1 MTKAKTLQRKNTSD
15 FVTCWLPIIFLGIG
29 SILISI
35 NKFSFLYLF
44 YYCIIPFMAV
54 LTFILRKNNK
64 KIISLIFSIVSLIIC
79 SIAFC
84 EKCINPSRH
93 VYSIFSLLICNISL
107 ILFVALPDTK
117 IKSFF
122 FIVPLVAYIY
132 FSCFSWYWSTDAFF
146 SLGIYLAGFLTIRA
160 VPTSQEKSNPK
171 DSSAALSRLENI
183 SKLKEQGILTEDEF
197 QKKKAEIMEQM

>member
-1 MTKAKTLQRKNTSD
+1 MTKAKTLQSKNTSD

-35 NKFSFLYLF
+35 SHFSFLYLF

-79 SIAFC
+79 SIVFC
-84 EKCINPSRH
+84 EMCTKSSRY
-93 VYSIFSLLICNISL
+93 VYSISPLLICNILL

-117 IKSFF
+117 INSFF
-122 FIVPLVAYIY
+122 FVVPLGAYIY
-132 FSCFSWYWSTDAFF
+132 FSFTGYLSGEVLFSFF
-146 SLGIYLAGFLTIRA
+146 SLFLAKHIT
-160 VPTSQEKSNPK
+160 
-171 DSSAALSRLENI
+171 
-183 SKLKEQGILTEDEF
+183 
-197 QKKKAEIMEQM
+197 

>member
-1 MTKAKTLQRKNTSD
+1 MTKAKTSKEKNTSD

-35 NKFSFLYLF
+35 RNFSFLYLF
-44 YYCIIPFMAV
+44 YYCIIPFMAA

-84 EKCINPSRH
+84 EECINPSRH
-93 VYSIFSLLICNISL
+93 VYSISSLLICNILL

-132 FSCFSWYWSTDAFF
+132 FRCFSYWYSDAFF

-160 VPTSQEKSNPK
+160 VPTFQEKSNPK